1 MPGHEQSQQ
10 YLVNSHY
17 KGIIIRASM
26 HSTPTSLTVLD
37 HLQSFTPLLM
47 LFLAPTLSPRLMITF
62 HIFWLVSKHL
72 AALVVCSNMLYLRIT
87 NCSITDCLMVLLL
100 IICVNAVPL
109 TCSSCC
115 SWKGDCFFVSADLRE
130 RLFLNE
136 LPIFPNEQES
146 QLACISQRED
156 VPFT

>member
-1 MPGHEQSQQ
+1 M
-10 YLVNSHY
+10 NSHY

-26 HSTPTSLTVLD
+26 HSTPTSLSVLD

-47 LFLAPTLSPRLMITF
+47 LFLAPTLPPPRLVITF

-87 NCSITDCLMVLLL
+87 NCSITGCLMFFFFLL
-100 IICVNAVPL
+100 IVSVNAVPL

-115 SWKGDCFFVSADLRE
+115 SWKGDCYYVSADLRE
-130 RLFLNE
+130 RLILNE
-136 LPIFPNEQES
+136 LSIFPNEQWS
-146 QLACISQRED
+146 QLTCISQRED